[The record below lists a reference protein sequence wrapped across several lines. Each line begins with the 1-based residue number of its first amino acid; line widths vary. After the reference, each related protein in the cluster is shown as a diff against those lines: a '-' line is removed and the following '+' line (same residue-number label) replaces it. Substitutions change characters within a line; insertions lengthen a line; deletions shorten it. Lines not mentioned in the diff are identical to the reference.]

1 MDEVIAASRGQKIR
15 GLQERLERF
24 QRARDS
30 VSKRLKDAMAVQKKY
45 YDAQHELIEFG
56 TGDFMLLST
65 KNLNIKRPK
74 RSLWPKHV
82 GPFEIL
88 EPCGKQ
94 AYRLKLPSTWRIHDV
109 INVFRLKKWRDD
121 KHPYEGLVIILDE
134 VEFEN
139 RQEYEVKCVLDHE
152 QDAERVLHYR
162 VKEAGFG
169 NPEDDTWEPAEY
181 LSGARAKVKEYWQY

>member
-1 MDEVIAASRGQKIR
+1 MSPFTTVYKDWQPRVSWEYPSLDEVIAASRGQKIR

-30 VSKRLKDAMAVQKKY
+30 VSKRLKDAMAVQKQY
-45 YDAQHELIEFG
+45 YDAQHELIEFR

-74 RSLWPKHV
+74 RSLWPKYV
-82 GPFEIL
+82 GPFKIL
-88 EPCGKQ
+88 ELCGKQ

-109 INVFRLKKWRDD
+109 INVFRLKKWRGD
-121 KHPYEGLVIILDE
+121 KHPYEGLVIIPDE

-139 RQEYEVKCVLDHE
+139 RQEYEVECVLNHE
-152 QDAERVLHYR
+152 QDAERVLYYR
-162 VKEAGFG
+162 VK
-169 NPEDDTWEPAEY
+169 
-181 LSGARAKVKEYWQY
+181 